1 MRQIC
6 RAVFV
11 TSIVL
16 SSPQLRSGAA
26 PAAEKLD
33 PSLTKIEQRLEEE
46 SKIRPSEPNSLTYL
60 RATGERP
67 ARTVS
72 PREMEAE
79 RLLTLDECLQLAFTN
94 SNEIA
99 KARET
104 ILEVGG
110 GKYITNSRF
119 LPSIELISQ
128 YEHFRNFDSLNTTD
142 DAYSIGA
149 KITQRILEFG
159 KDNPIDVGFREE
171 QRHALFNYENTVAGV
186 FSDVRKAFFI
196 IRLKEQQVRTR
207 QELLKQFEKQHE
219 IKKLRMEKHNLSTK
233 MQVLTASLNVLEER
247 SAINTLEREKF
258 DSKVDLLRLIGL
270 PVGADKVEFEGQ
282 MDRFGLDEFD
292 MDGMIRLALAQSTS
306 VALAEAEVAEQQR
319 VVHQLRY
326 EYTPDLR
333 LNGGYQ
339 DENGKVG
346 AELLNEQDTW
356 GLDVFGQPKVPGLKE
371 ERTRSLGIYRD
382 EVDVRGPD
390 PGWFAG
396 LQLRIPITEGGQ
408 RTGKQIKAKA
418 VLRRLIAALE
428 DEKDL
433 IERDVRKRYKELT
446 EQRFQR
452 DLQQTR
458 VDIESQRLA
467 IQTQQR
473 DIGAI
478 DDDALERFRRDF
490 FLHQNGLLIEQ
501 EELIRFQED
510 LRLAIRFFK

>member
-1 MRQIC
+1 MRQTH
-6 RAVFV
+6 RVLFLAA
-11 TSIVL
+11 IVL
-16 SSPQLRSGAA
+16 GGLPARRGDIF
-26 PAAEKLD
+26 AAEKLD
-33 PSLTKIEQRLEEE
+33 SSLVQIERRLEEE
-46 SKIRPSEPNSLTYL
+46 TRASLSEPNSLAYL
-60 RATGERP
+60 RAVGERP
-67 ARTVS
+67 ARAVT
-72 PREMEAE
+72 PRQMEAE
-79 RLLTLDECLQLAFTN
+79 RVLTLAECLQLAFAN
-94 SNEIA
+94 SNEI
-99 KARET
+99 KQAREE
-104 ILEVGG
+104 ILKVGG
-110 GKYITNSRF
+110 SKYIVNSRF

-159 KDNPIDVGFREE
+159 KDNPIDVRFRGQ
-171 QRHALFNYENTVAGV
+171 QRIVLFAYENTVARV
-186 FSDVRKAFFI
+186 FSDVRKSFFI
-196 IRLKEQQVRTR
+196 IKLKEQQVRTR
-207 QELLKQFEKQHE
+207 QESLEQFEKQHE
-219 IKKLRMEKHNLSTK
+219 LKKLRMEKHNLSTK

-292 MDGMIRLALAQSTS
+292 MDGMIRLALAQSTP

-319 VVHQLRY
+319 LVHQLRY

-333 LNGGYQ
+333 LSGGYQ

-371 ERTRSLGIYRD
+371 ERTRSLGVFRN
-382 EVDVRGPD
+382 EVPVGGPD

-396 LQLRIPITEGGQ
+396 LQLRIPITEGGK
-408 RTGKQIKAKA
+408 RKGRQIEAKA
-418 VLRRLIAALE
+418 VLRSLIAALE

-452 DLQQTR
+452 DLQQTK

-473 DIGAI
+473 DIGEI
-478 DDDALERFRRDF
+478 DDDSLERFRTDF
-490 FLHQNGLLIEQ
+490 FDAQNLLLNEQ
-501 EELIRFQED
+501 RELIRLQED